1 MPGTKQWNPSMLRPA
16 PAILVTLLLAIPGA
30 LQAAPAMPPPSVIV
44 ETVGPSQ
51 ISDPLEALGTLRA
64 NETVEIT
71 ANVSDTV
78 SRIHFEDGQKV
89 EQGQLLV
96 EMTDAEEHALLQEA
110 RSTAEEA
117 QRQYERLKKLV
128 AEGTAAESL
137 LDERRREAQT
147 AEARLNAVQSRLQD
161 RIITAP
167 FSGTMGLRN
176 VSPGA
181 LVAPGDVIS
190 TLVDDSS
197 MKLDFTIPSL
207 YLTSVDRSTLIEATT
222 PVYPDRVF
230 AGEVTSVD
238 NTINPVTRSVIV
250 RARIP
255 NDDRALKPGML
266 MTLKL
271 QRALRQALV
280 ISEEA
285 VIPQG
290 RQTFVMVVNTDA
302 EPPTAQRR
310 EIQLGARLPGRVEVI
325 SGLAEGET
333 IVTHG
338 AMKTRPGAPV
348 RIGAVDDGDAPV
360 ADLIKPDDRAKGAS
374 G

>member
-1 MPGTKQWNPSMLRPA
+1 MTRPFRA
-16 PAILVTLLLAIPGA
+16 LVIVSLALGA
-30 LQAAPAMPPPSVIV
+30 GPVAAAPAMPPPSVIV
-44 ETVGPSQ
+44 ETVAYSE

-71 ANVSDTV
+71 ASVSDTV
-78 SRIHFEDGQKV
+78 SSIHFGDGEQV
-89 EQGQLLV
+89 EKGQLLV
-96 EMTDAEEHALLQEA
+96 EMTDAEEHALLEEA

-117 QRQYERLKKLV
+117 ERQYERLKKLV

-147 AEARLNAVQSRLQD
+147 ARARLNAVQSRLED

-167 FSGTMGLRN
+167 FNGTMGLRN
-176 VSPGA
+176 ISPGA

-207 YLTSVDRSTLIEATT
+207 YLTSVDRTTEVDATT
-222 PVYPDRVF
+222 PVYPGRVF

-238 NTINPVTRSVIV
+238 NAINPITRSIVV

-255 NDDRALKPGML
+255 NDDHALKPGML

-271 QRALRQALV
+271 QRARRDALV

-290 RQTFVMVVNTDA
+290 SQTFVIVVNSSVS
-302 EPPTAQRR
+302 PPTTQRR
-310 EIQLGARLPGRVEVI
+310 EVQLGARLPGRVEVL

-348 RIGAVDDGDAPV
+348 SIRAVDDGVVPTAKLIESREGQRDA
-360 ADLIKPDDRAKGAS
+360 S
-374 G
+374 E

>member
-1 MPGTKQWNPSMLRPA
+1 MMRHA
-16 PAILVTLLLAIPGA
+16 PALLLILLCGTGSA
-30 LQAAPAMPPPSVIV
+30 QAAPAMPPPSVIV
-44 ETVGPSQ
+44 ETVSYSQ

-64 NETVEIT
+64 NETVDIT

-78 SRIHFEDGQKV
+78 SRIHFEDGEQV
-89 EQGQLLV
+89 QQGQLLV

-117 QRQYERLKKLV
+117 QRQYERLQKLV

-147 AEARLNAVQSRLQD
+147 AEARLNAVQSRLED

-167 FSGTMGLRN
+167 FGGVMGLRN
-176 VSPGA
+176 ISPGA

-197 MKLDFTIPSL
+197 MKLDFTIPSV
-207 YLTSVDRSTLIEATT
+207 YLTSVDRTTVIEATT
-222 PVYPDRVF
+222 PVYPDRMF
-230 AGEVTSVD
+230 TGEVISVD
-238 NTINPVTRSVIV
+238 NTINPVTRSIVV

-255 NDDRALKPGML
+255 NEDHALKPGML

-271 QRALRQALV
+271 QRALREALV
-280 ISEEA
+280 IAEEA

-290 RQTFVMVVNTDA
+290 RQSFVMVVNTNA
-302 EPPTAQRR
+302 EPPTTQRR
-310 EIQLGARLPGRVEVI
+310 EVQLGARLPGRVEVLA
-325 SGLAEGET
+325 GLVEGET

-338 AMKTRPGAPV
+338 AMKARPGAPV
-348 RIGAVDDGDAPV
+348 KIGAVDDGEAPV
-360 ADLIKPDDRAKGAS
+360 AELIKGSAASQGAS